1 MNKIISTGLT
11 VLGCI
16 YTISVC
22 AEERWTNGVAI
33 EFRVNIEAPACT
45 VEYGLGQITGGDLDF
60 GTISG
65 KDGSIG
71 HRLPL
76 LFRFSGCNNVNVV
89 DTIAYTTDVT
99 QTQYE
104 KGSPEKGFIS
114 TNRERVRLYLLQS
127 ITGNDKFISK
137 NFSTPIP
144 SNGAATVTVC
154 YIEPRIV
161 GGDAMAQGYEGS
173 ASFTIT
179 YL

>member
-1 MNKIISTGLT
+1 MKKLISLGVVFIGGMALPSHAAEWEEWKTASATFDFT
-11 VLGCI
+11 V
-16 YTISVC
+16 T
-22 AEERWTNGVAI
+22 VAQ
-33 EFRVNIEAPACT
+33 PACT
-45 VEYGLGQITGGDLDF
+45 VEYGVPQIGSSNL
-60 GTISG
+60 GTIFA
-65 KDGSIG
+65 KNGSIG

-76 LFRFSGCNNVNVV
+76 VFRFSGCNNVNGV